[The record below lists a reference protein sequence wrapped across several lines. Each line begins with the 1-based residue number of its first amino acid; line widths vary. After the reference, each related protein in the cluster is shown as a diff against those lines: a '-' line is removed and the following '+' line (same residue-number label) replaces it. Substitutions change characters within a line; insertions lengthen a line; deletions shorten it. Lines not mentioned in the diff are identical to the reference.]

1 MAIYNAFN
9 NVRTR
14 EYEIKSQE
22 GRTFG
27 NGRYSL
33 RIRFRTLRP
42 ELGERISYVYD
53 DKGLADSEKL
63 TVVDKNSLKEN
74 FEYEVEKIKKKKKLV
89 KNRNHTKSKKEEDNI
104 SEYNSDILTSE
115 NITEYG
121 DDDAR
126 ILKIPKGNKK
136 SLAKNFDTLLVI
148 KIIEADGKN
157 AIKVDD
163 KIYKNLKSDNE
174 VKVDKN
180 QEFEILNF
188 SENNL
193 VVQLLFDVN
202 N

>member
-74 FEYEVEKIKKKKKLV
+74 FEYEVEKIKKKKK
-89 KNRNHTKSKKEEDNI
+89 K
-104 SEYNSDILTSE
+104 
-115 NITEYG
+115 
-121 DDDAR
+121 
-126 ILKIPKGNKK
+126 
-136 SLAKNFDTLLVI
+136 
-148 KIIEADGKN
+148 KIILVN
-157 AIKVDD
+157 IIV
-163 KIYKNLKSDNE
+163 IY
-174 VKVDKN
+174 
-180 QEFEILNF
+180 
-188 SENNL
+188 
-193 VVQLLFDVN
+193 
-202 N
+202 